1 MSVSNPRPVGNK
13 NPAVKF
19 IKWKGG
25 DEQGWFE
32 YYCRE
37 TKKNIQIE
45 LTEFALLDKDL
56 FSVTGFMNDT
66 NSTIISNEV
75 RSIDD
80 IITVKAW
87 KDKTSK
93 VILKGSYRE
102 IKDTVKN
109 SRDMKY
115 TKSVYILF
123 QGELC
128 HLQMSGA
135 TFASW
140 LQSVESN
147 ADHERCFIS
156 CTGAEEGK
164 KGNVRYKFAVFEVGD
179 PVDAKTWEQMI
190 KVDTNILQPYLKDYL
205 NGNGGSTVASG
216 PTHDDEDEEQTYNT
230 DKWREFLSLD
240 GTPLGG
246 LHRNAIIEL
255 NQHLIE
261 DGQEQSELFA
271 NVGQAMFDYQTLSTT
286 WGEKKNQAGKF
297 IKDYT
302 EAELKDAL
310 SKIPVTHKAR
320 QILEIAMDNMYPP
333 SVASEF
339 YDDDDDIPF

>member
-13 NPAVKF
+13 NPAAKF
-19 IKWKGG
+19 IKYRGG

-45 LTEFALLDKDL
+45 LTDFAILDKDL
-56 FSVTGFMNDT
+56 FSITGFINEN
-66 NSTIISNEV
+66 NSSIISNEV

-80 IITVKAW
+80 VITVKAW
-87 KDKTSK
+87 KDKQSK

-115 TKSVYILF
+115 TKSIYILF

-128 HLQMSGA
+128 HLQLTGA
-135 TFASW
+135 TFSAW
-140 LQSVESN
+140 LKDVEAN

-156 CTGAEEGK
+156 CVGAEDGK
-164 KGNVRYKFAVFEVGD
+164 KGNVKYKFAAFEVGN
-179 PVDAKTWEQMI
+179 PVDPKTWDQMI
-190 KVDTNILQPYLKDYL
+190 KMDTNILQPYLNEYL
-205 NGNGGSTVASG
+205 NGNGGPTVSSG
-216 PTHDDEDEEQTYNT
+216 PTHDDDEDGAFNT
-230 DKWREFLSLD
+230 EDWRNFKSLD
-240 GTPLGG
+240 GTPLGA
-246 LHRNAIIEL
+246 LSRNAITEL
-255 NQHLIE
+255 SQHLIE
-261 DGQEQSELFA
+261 DGQEDSELYA
-271 NVGQAMFDYQTLSTT
+271 NVGQAMFDYQAISNT

-302 EAELKDAL
+302 ESELKDAL
-310 SKIPVTHKAR
+310 TKIPPTHKAR
-320 QILEIAMDNMYPP
+320 QILEIAMESMFPDTGE
-333 SVASEF
+333 SF
-339 YDDDDDIPF
+339 DDFDENSIPF